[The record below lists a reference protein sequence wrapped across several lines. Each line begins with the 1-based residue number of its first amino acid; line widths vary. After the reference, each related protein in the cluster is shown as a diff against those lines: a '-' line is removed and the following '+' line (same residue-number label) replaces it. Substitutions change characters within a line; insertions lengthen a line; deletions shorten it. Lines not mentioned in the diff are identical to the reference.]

1 VLLILN
7 GFYEIAEE
15 PDFWPPFIRKKWA
28 GQTPMRAIALTKQ
41 NENKV
46 YKVIDLQA
54 ITCHTRDDRSG
65 L

>member
-1 VLLILN
+1 
-7 GFYEIAEE
+7 
-15 PDFWPPFIRKKWA
+15 
-28 GQTPMRAIALTKQ
+28 MRAIALTKQ

-54 ITCHTRDDRSG
+54 ITWHTRDDRSG